1 MFSVDQI
8 ARETG
13 VEANA
18 MDVLALKWRL
28 ARVRKTTRSLSRMRM
43 GPVGKKTFAM

>member
-1 MFSVDQI
+1 MKWEVINGKMFSVDQI

-18 MDVLALKWRL
+18 MDVLALK
-28 ARVRKTTRSLSRMRM
+28 
-43 GPVGKKTFAM
+43 

>member
-1 MFSVDQI
+1 MINGKMFSVDQI

-18 MDVLALKWRL
+18 MDVLVSA
-28 ARVRKTTRSLSRMRM
+28 TR
-43 GPVGKKTFAM
+43 T